1 MEEIKGMS
9 TAEETEHLATC
20 EETLDGSE
28 FEDRVVL
35 CVNSLRADKKASFAR
50 PGVYANV
57 FKRYKDGTVRAKLI
71 RSLPDFQGVFGLPQR
86 EVIFDC
92 KVCSQASLNLSKYRI
107 DESGDRSRQLKHMF
121 ERADFGS
128 VCFMLVHWNMRE
140 LKTKSFPAA
149 TYAMPVH
156 RLHPFWTDFASGA
169 EKSLQ
174 RSHCIEY
181 GVEVEWSFEGRQ
193 KILRPILLPT
203 INRVARTLD
212 RSIDRMST
220 SISKGVGNKPWDWR
234 NA

>member
-1 MEEIKGMS
+1 MS
-9 TAEETEHLATC
+9 TAEETERLATC

-107 DESGDRSRQLKHMF
+107 DESGDRSRQLRHMF

-128 VCFMLVHWNMRE
+128 ACFLLVHWNKRE
-140 LKTKSFPAA
+140 LKTKSFSAV
-149 TYAMPVH
+149 TYAMPVS
-156 RLHPFWTDFASGA
+156 RLHPFWTDFTAGT
-169 EKSLQ
+169 EKALQ
-174 RSHCIEY
+174 RSHCAEY
-181 GVEVEWSFEGRQ
+181 GVEVEWVADGRQ
-193 KILRPILLPT
+193 TILRPNLWPAIIRL
-203 INRVARTLD
+203 ARIFD
-212 RSIDRMST
+212 GSRDRMST
-220 SISKGVGNKPWDWR
+220 SIGDAIKNTRAWNWR
-234 NA
+234 NDC